1 MRAESWQIAEIPG
14 PAKAVIIERPKA
26 IAQIIKRHRTVMVI
40 GSEIFRMKE
49 GTTHIELLLELS
61 RLTGAHVAVT
71 GATLRR
77 FREMGYENLYAISA
91 FELANRLEDP
101 EWPGFDGSGNYSLL
115 AMAGFKYYYGWLI
128 LSGLKHYSEIKTLS
142 LDPYYQPHASYSLS
156 SMALDKWESLLKSMV
171 ESLKR

>member
-1 MRAESWQIAEIPG
+1 MKAESWQIAEIPG
-14 PAKAVIIERPKA
+14 PTKAVILDRPNA
-26 IAQIIKRHRTVMVI
+26 IAQIIKRHRTVIAI

-49 GTTHIELLLELS
+49 DTDHIALLLELS

-77 FREMGYENLYAISA
+77 FSEMGYENVYPISA
-91 FELANRLEDP
+91 FELADRLEDP
-101 EWPGFDGSGNYSLL
+101 EWPGFDGAGNYSLL
-115 AMAGFKYYYGWLI
+115 VTVGFKYYYGWLI

-142 LDPYYQPHASYSLS
+142 LDPYYQPHASYSLM
-156 SMALDKWESLLKSMV
+156 SMPLDRWESFLKSMI